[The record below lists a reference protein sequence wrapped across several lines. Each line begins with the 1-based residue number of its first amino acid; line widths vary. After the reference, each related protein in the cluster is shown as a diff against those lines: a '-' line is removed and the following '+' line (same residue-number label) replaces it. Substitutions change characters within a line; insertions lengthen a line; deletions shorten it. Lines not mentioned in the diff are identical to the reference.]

1 MRFQPTAETLAIVAR
16 LGGHWNGRYA
26 LVLCPAH
33 EDRTP
38 SLSIRQGQHS
48 ILVHCFAGCDGGD
61 VMRAIRH
68 ALGHPVGSQ
77 RALPVPAN
85 DRTAPF
91 QRLWSE
97 GVAIT
102 GTLAHRYLRE
112 IRGIIVMPP
121 DVRFH
126 PACPMGRGPSPR
138 RLPALLVGVFREQR
152 LIAIQRLFLDPATA
166 QRTHRMMLG
175 NSRGGSWPASF
186 AGATMRIAEGFE
198 TACAYVQLT
207 GREAGTCF
215 GLRNFAGFAV
225 GSGIRQVVLL
235 PDNDQEGMQ
244 AAITTIA
251 ARQSPKQPFRLERC
265 PSGFNDWAE
274 MTSPPVHMSTA
285 S

>member
-38 SLSIRQGQHS
+38 SLSIRQGRHS
-48 ILVHCFAGCDGGD
+48 ILVHCFAGCDGAD

-68 ALGHPVGSQ
+68 VLGHPVGSQ

-112 IRGIIVMPP
+112 IRGITVIPP
-121 DVRFH
+121 DVRF
-126 PACPMGRGPSPR
+126 
-138 RLPALLVGVFREQR
+138 
-152 LIAIQRLFLDPATA
+152 
-166 QRTHRMMLG
+166 
-175 NSRGGSWPASF
+175 
-186 AGATMRIAEGFE
+186 
-198 TACAYVQLT
+198 
-207 GREAGTCF
+207 
-215 GLRNFAGFAV
+215 
-225 GSGIRQVVLL
+225 
-235 PDNDQEGMQ
+235 
-244 AAITTIA
+244 
-251 ARQSPKQPFRLERC
+251 
-265 PSGFNDWAE
+265 
-274 MTSPPVHMSTA
+274 
-285 S
+285 